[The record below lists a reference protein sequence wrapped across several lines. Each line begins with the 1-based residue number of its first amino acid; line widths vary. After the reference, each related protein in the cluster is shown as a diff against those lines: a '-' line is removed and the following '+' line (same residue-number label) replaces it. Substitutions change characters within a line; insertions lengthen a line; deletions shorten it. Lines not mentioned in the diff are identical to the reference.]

1 MWSHKCALKAR
12 GWCEKLTGWFSSA
25 YSRDHTDILWSIR
38 QKRSFKQNIY
48 LITAELQQSKGPPNR
63 APYPYTKAKE
73 THELIFSRLSWL
85 VELLVGAYT
94 WRQWWWPYS
103 SKLSCFI
110 ASFFET
116 GHQCY
121 SQLTQ
126 AGKKYILTSVT
137 WSLCGLKFRAHC
149 SHVVLKWTDQV
160 LSPLGL
166 RGSDL
171 QGNDLWWTS
180 ILSRGSRNTRHC
192 YRNCG

>member
-85 VELLVGAYT
+85 VVLLVGAYT
-94 WRQWWWPYS
+94 WRQWWSHARWWPYS

-121 SQLTQ
+121 SQLTP
-126 AGKKYILTSVT
+126 GKKYMLITLWAQIQSSLFTCCFEVDWPSAQST
-137 WSLCGLKFRAHC
+137 WTEGEWLAGEWP
-149 SHVVLKWTDQV
+149 VM
-160 LSPLGL
+160 
-166 RGSDL
+166 
-171 QGNDLWWTS
+171 N
-180 ILSRGSRNTRHC
+180 
-192 YRNCG
+192 